1 MSGYKEL
8 EIYQISFELS
18 IEVHHLSLKLPKF
31 EIFEQGSQIR
41 RSSKSVKDTISEGYG
56 RRRYKLEYIKYL
68 VYSQASCDE
77 TINHLDTIVIL
88 YPDIQ
93 GFEELISRYNTLG
106 KKINNYINWVENNWN
121 V

>member
-1 MSGYKEL
+1 MSKTQSYESYSFL
-8 EIYQISFELS
+8 EFIPTPEN
-18 IEVHHLSLKLPKF
+18 P
-31 EIFEQGSQIR
+31 
-41 RSSKSVKDTISEGYG
+41 
-56 RRRYKLEYIKYL
+56 YL

-88 YPDIQ
+88 YHDIQ
-93 GFEELISRYNTLG
+93 GFEELIPRYNTLG